1 MPNLSRRNLLAMSAV
16 APAMGLFHAQKT
28 LAGIASSSD
37 PTTTTPKQ
45 LAVRKKLQERY
56 FPNVPLITQDGKKVH
71 FYDDLVKDKIVVI
84 SIFYAHCRE
93 ACPRINRNLEKVQE
107 LLGERMGRDIFINSI
122 TIKPEEDTP
131 HELKKFAKTF
141 HAGPGWT
148 FVTGHPD
155 DIELLR
161 RSLRFVDPNPERDK
175 DKSRHSGMLRI
186 GNEPYTVWS
195 MAQAQGRP
203 ESIVEDIRETMIAP
217 HLAAESK
224 FGQSCQ
230 TVTKS

>member
-1 MPNLSRRNLLAMSAV
+1 MPNLTRRNLLAMSAV
-16 APAMGLFHAQKT
+16 APAMGLFYTQKT
-28 LAGIASSSD
+28 LAGVASNSD

-45 LAVRKKLQERY
+45 LAVRKRLQERY

-84 SIFYAHCRE
+84 SIFYAHCQE

-107 LLGERMGRDIFINSI
+107 MLGDRMGRDIFINSI
-122 TIKPEEDTP
+122 TIKPEQDTP
-131 HELKKFAKTF
+131 HELKQFAKTF

-155 DIELLR
+155 DVELLR

-186 GNEPYTVWS
+186 GNEPYTIWS
-195 MAQAQGRP
+195 MAQAQARP
-203 ESIVEDIRETMIAP
+203 ESIVEEVKGTIVAQP
-217 HLAAESK
+217 LAANTK
-224 FGQSCQ
+224 FGPACEAE
-230 TVTKS
+230 TKS

>member
-1 MPNLSRRNLLAMSAV
+1 MPNLSRRNLLAMTAV
-16 APAMGLFHAQKT
+16 APAMGLFYAQK
-28 LAGIASSSD
+28 AAASFAPGLD

-84 SIFYAHCRE
+84 SIFYAHCQE

-107 LLGERMGRDIFINSI
+107 LLGDRMGRDIFINSI

-148 FVTGHPD
+148 FVTGKPD

-161 RSLRFVDPNPERDK
+161 RSLRFVDPDPARDK

-195 MAQAQGRP
+195 MAQGQGRP
-203 ESIVEDIRETMIAP
+203 ESIVEEVKETIIGP
-217 HLAAESK
+217 PLAANTK
-224 FGQSCQ
+224 FGPACQ
-230 TVTKS
+230 AETRS